1 MTLQEFFL
9 LLSAILA
16 SVAGQFF
23 LKAGALKLGKVSS
36 ENLLSHVLNIVTIPQ
51 LIIGLVCYGVGAIVY
66 ILVLTRVNLSIAAP
80 VAALSYVSVVLIG
93 HFLFNEAIPIQRII
107 GIGLIVCGVILVAW
121 QKS

>member
-1 MTLQEFFL
+1 MTPQEFFL

-23 LKAGALKLGKVSS
+23 LKAGALKLGKVSG
-36 ENLLSHVLNIVTIPQ
+36 ENLISHIFNIVTIPE
-51 LIIGLVCYGVGAIVY
+51 LVIGLVCYGIGAIVY

-80 VAALSYVSVVLIG
+80 SVALSYVSIVLIG
-93 HFLFNEAIPIQRII
+93 HFMFHEEIPIERAM
-107 GIGLIVCGVILVAW
+107 GIGLIVCGVVLVAW

>member
-1 MTLQEFFL
+1 MTPQEFFL

-23 LKAGALKLGKVSS
+23 LKAGALKLGRVNG
-36 ENLLSHVLNIVTIPQ
+36 ENLVSHILNIVTIPE
-51 LIIGLVCYGVGAIVY
+51 LVIGLICYALGAIIY

-80 VAALSYVSVVLIG
+80 SAALSYVSVVLIG
-93 HFLFNEAIPIQRII
+93 HFLFHEEISIERVM
-107 GIGLIVCGVILVAW
+107 GIGLIVCGVVLVAW